1 MVQPETK
8 VIPIHFLL
16 PTIRAF
22 GVMFTR
28 GDERLSMS
36 TSHSG
41 QGFPQMLAD
50 AAHGSI
56 IRRQSLSWM
65 PAFLAPFFL
74 LFAYG
79 GFFHQR
85 PGYEKAGH
93 IAGSVC
99 LALGAICVYLEW
111 SRRRKRIT
119 LCFHNGM
126 VGLYRRG
133 EFHYAFREEQF
144 VPYELHPFN
153 TGRMVL
159 ITGALAVGCLALF
172 IFDKKAT
179 PMGPCP
185 VFCFNRH
192 IVGSADIDNTF
203 ACSLRLVLCA
213 QRQRRQTQTPFLQA
227 LAAAN
232 ML

>member
-1 MVQPETK
+1 
-8 VIPIHFLL
+8 
-16 PTIRAF
+16 
-22 GVMFTR
+22 
-28 GDERLSMS
+28 MS
-36 TSHSG
+36 TNPSG
-41 QGFPQMLAD
+41 QGFPQMIAD
-50 AAHGSI
+50 AAPGSI

-85 PGYEKAGH
+85 AGYEKAGH

-99 LALGAICVYLEW
+99 LALGAICIYLEW

-119 LCFHNGM
+119 LCFQGGM
-126 VGLYRRG
+126 VGLYRLG

-144 VPYELHPFN
+144 VPYRLHPFN

-159 ITGALAVGCLALF
+159 ITGALAVGCLVLF

-179 PMGPCP
+179 PWDR
-185 VFCFNRH
+185 VL
-192 IVGSADIDNTF
+192 SF
-203 ACSLRLVLCA
+203 ALTAVLWA
-213 QRQRRQTQTPFLQA
+213 A
-227 LAAAN
+227 LISTIRSRV
-232 ML
+232 LSDWFFVPSGKGGKRKLLFFSR